1 MMEWIQT
8 VIWEGMLKTPATE
21 RRGSLQAWKGTA
33 FERYVIPTR
42 TDYGPGLKSF
52 TISSNN
58 REYKRGS
65 KL

>member
-1 MMEWIQT
+1 MMGWIQT

-21 RRGSLQAWKGTA
+21 RRGSLQAWKGTV
-33 FERYVIPTR
+33 FERYVAPTR
-42 TDYGPGLKSF
+42 TDYEPGLMPF
-52 TISSNN
+52 NVSSNN